1 MPNLKVQNIA
11 GKDVG
16 ELELDDT
23 VFAAQVNEHLLWEA
37 VKWQLAKRRAGTH
50 STKHRGEVRGTN
62 KKPFKQKGTGRARA
76 GDVRA
81 AHWVGG
87 NSVFGPK
94 PRSYEY
100 TMPRKAKKAAL
111 RSALSLRANEAKLVI
126 VDEFPVADG
135 KTRTVANV
143 LSTLGVSQP
152 KNRVLIVDSRDNER
166 LVRGARN
173 LPRSRFL
180 APEGL
185 NVYDVLKHQTLI
197 MTSATAKQ
205 VEQSLKP

>member
-1 MPNLKVQNIA
+1 MPNVKVRNITGA
-11 GKDVG
+11 EVG
-16 ELELDDT
+16 ELELDDS
-23 VFAAQVNEHLLWEA
+23 VFGAQINEHLLWET

-76 GDVRA
+76 GDFRA

-87 NSVFGPK
+87 NAVFGPK

-100 TMPRKAKKAAL
+100 TLPRKAKKAAL
-111 RSALSLRANEAKLVI
+111 RSALSLRAGEAKLVI
-126 VDEFPVADG
+126 VDEFPVKDG
-135 KTRTVANV
+135 KTRTVVGA
-143 LSTLGVSQP
+143 LGALGAAQP
-152 KNRVLIVDSRDNER
+152 TSRALIVDSRENEL
-166 LVRGARN
+166 LVRAARN
-173 LPRSRFL
+173 LPASRFL

-185 NVYDVLKHQTLI
+185 NVYDVLKHPTLI

-205 VEQSLKP
+205 VEQALKP